1 VIKIFI
7 LIFLSLVLN
16 NCSFNTNSNFWN
28 EENKDKIKVIEQKID
43 IIDNLSFNKLKE
55 EIIKYGKNSDFPDI
69 NN

>member
-16 NCSFNTNSNFWN
+16 NCSFNTNSKFWN